1 MLTVTQGEAVD
12 IVCQVRDGNGYL
24 ANGFVDSALGAD
36 MTIPESTPKVSIYPY
51 GKKPGLPGV
60 DLIIHAWPLNYRVDA
75 GLPTKYGQYTY
86 NCAVPIDAQVG
97 EWWAYFEVNVG
108 TALAPVMFT
117 SLIPFSVSSSG
128 NDVNAYSQDEGFDI
142 LLNNNQYV
150 IEIRGIKEVG
160 AAVDSAGIE
169 DESWFT
175 SRYTPMY
182 ATYDQIISNVGS
194 IVGDVDEDT
203 VNYLIYRYS
212 KVVDAMVFNMPRQ
225 NGTQKWLDYV
235 KMEYVIIN
243 SSIDLI
249 ENISLALGA
258 PRSKQLGD
266 LKVEWADNAS
276 ALKVKIEQMRK
287 RDEDLHRILHSNGNL
302 SYGASLNAGMAIKGY
317 LGSDY
322 PAFGR
327 SIDNMPSFAPSV
339 NVKTRLPGSYRY
351 YPDYAYQNRYR
362 YRYIYMNINGNSP
375 DYGS

>member
-1 MLTVTQGEAVD
+1 MLTVIQGETVD

-24 ANGFVDSALGAD
+24 TNGLNP
-36 MTIPESTPKVSIYPY
+36 IVSIYPY
-51 GKKPGLPGV
+51 GRKPGLPGV
-60 DLIIHAWPLNYRVDA
+60 NLEDDA
-75 GLPTKYGQYTY
+75 IVYQDDPGAATKYGQYTY
-86 NCAVPIDAQVG
+86 SYLTAADAQVG

-108 TALAPVMFT
+108 TALVPVMFT
-117 SLIPFSVSSSG
+117 SLIPFSVLPSSNSA
-128 NDVNAYSQDEGFDI
+128 NAYSQDDGFDT

-160 AAVDSAGIE
+160 AAVGSVGIE

-182 ATYDQIISNVGS
+182 ATYDQVLSSVGS
-194 IVGDVDEDT
+194 IVGDVDADT

-212 KVVDAMVFNMPRQ
+212 KIVEAMVFNMPRE

-258 PRSKQLGD
+258 PKSKQLGD
-266 LKVEWADNAS
+266 LKVEWADNAA

-317 LGSDY
+317 MGADY

-327 SIDNMPSFAPSV
+327 SIDNMPRFAPSV

-362 YRYIYMNINGNSP
+362 YRYIYRNINGNWP
-375 DYGS
+375 DTGS

>member
-1 MLTVTQGEAVD
+1 MLTVMQGEAVD

-24 ANGFVDSALGAD
+24 ANGFVSTALGAD
-36 MTIPESTPKVSIYPY
+36 MTIPQSTPKVSIYPY

-60 DLIIHAWPLNYRVDA
+60 NLVTHAIVYRA
-75 GLPTKYGQYTY
+75 NTGIPTKYGQYTY
-86 NCAVPIDAQVG
+86 NYTAANDAQVG
-97 EWWAYFEVNVG
+97 EWWAYFEVNLG
-108 TALAPVMFT
+108 TAQAPVMFT
-117 SLIPFSVSSSG
+117 SLIPFSVTSNG
-128 NDVNAYSQDEGFDI
+128 NEANAYRQDDGFNT

-150 IEIRGIKEVG
+150 IEIRGIKEVD
-160 AAVDSAGIE
+160 AAVDSVGLE

-182 ATYDQIISNVGS
+182 ATYDQILSSVGS
-194 IVGDVDEDT
+194 IVGDVDTDT

-212 KVVDAMVFNMPRQ
+212 KIVDAMIFNMPRQ
-225 NGTQKWLDYV
+225 NGTEKWLDYV

-266 LKVEWADNAS
+266 LKVEWADNAGP
-276 ALKVKIEQMRK
+276 LKIKIEQMRK

-317 LGSDY
+317 MGSDY

-327 SIDNMPSFAPSV
+327 SIDNMPKFAPSV

-362 YRYIYMNINGNSP
+362 YRYTYRNINGNWP

>member
-1 MLTVTQGEAVD
+1 
-12 IVCQVRDGNGYL
+12 
-24 ANGFVDSALGAD
+24 

-60 DLIIHAWPLNYRVDA
+60 NLATHAVPGFYRVDPGA
-75 GLPTKYGQYTY
+75 PTKYGQYTY
-86 NCAVPIDAQVG
+86 NYITAVDSQVG
-97 EWWAYFEVNVG
+97 EWWAYFEINVG
-108 TALAPVMFT
+108 TDLAPVMFT
-117 SLIPFSVSSSG
+117 SLVPFTVTSSG
-128 NDVNAYSQDEGFDI
+128 SELNTYSQDEGFDT

-150 IEIRGIKEVG
+150 IEIRGIKEIG
-160 AAVDSAGIE
+160 AAVDSVGIE

-182 ATYDQIISNVGS
+182 ATYDQVLSSVGS
-194 IVGDVDEDT
+194 IVGDVDADT

-212 KVVDAMVFNMPRQ
+212 KVVDAMVFDMPVQ

-258 PRSKQLGD
+258 PRAKQLGD
-266 LKVEWADNAS
+266 LKVEWADNTS

-317 LGSDY
+317 LGADY

-327 SIDNMPSFAPSV
+327 SIDNMP
-339 NVKTRLPGSYRY
+339 RLQILSRLCLSEPLSL
-351 YPDYAYQNRYR
+351 PVHL
-362 YRYIYMNINGNSP
+362 
-375 DYGS
+375 

>member
-1 MLTVTQGEAVD
+1 MLTVVQGETVD

-24 ANGFVDSALGAD
+24 ANGFVSTDPGAD
-36 MTIPESTPKVSIYPY
+36 MSLPVSTPKVSLYPY

-60 DLIIHAWPLNYRVDA
+60 DLVAHAFVYRTDA
-75 GLPTKYGQYTY
+75 GAPTKYGQYTY
-86 NCAVPIDAQVG
+86 SFAVPSDAQVG
-97 EWWAYFEVNVG
+97 EWWAYWEINVG
-108 TALAPVMFT
+108 TDIAPIIFT
-117 SLIPFSVSSSG
+117 SLVPFTIMPSTNSA
-128 NDVNAYSQDEGFDI
+128 DAYYQDEGFDT

-150 IEIRGIKEVG
+150 IEIRGIKEIG
-160 AAVDSAGIE
+160 AAAESTGLE

-182 ATYDQIISNVGS
+182 ATYDQVLSSVGS
-194 IVGDVDEDT
+194 IVGDVDADT

-212 KVVDAMVFNMPRQ
+212 KIVDAMIFDMPRQ
-225 NGTQKWLDYV
+225 NGTEKWLNYV

-243 SSIDLI
+243 ASIDLI

-258 PRSKQLGD
+258 PRAKQLGD
-266 LKVEWADNAS
+266 LKVEWADNAD

-317 LGSDY
+317 MGADY

-327 SIDNMPSFAPSV
+327 SIDNMPRFAPSV

-362 YRYIYMNINGNSP
+362 YRYIYRNINGNWP
-375 DYGS
+375 DTGV

>member
-1 MLTVTQGEAVD
+1 MLTVTQGETID

-24 ANGFVDSALGAD
+24 SNGFVSVDPLAD
-36 MTIPESTPKVSIYPY
+36 MTLPEATPKVSIYPY
-51 GKKPGLPGV
+51 GRKPGLPGV
-60 DLIIHAWPLNYRVDA
+60 NSSHALVLRDDTGA
-75 GLPTKYGQYTY
+75 PTKYGQYTY
-86 NCAVPIDAQVG
+86 SYTSAIDAQVG
-97 EWWAYFEVNVG
+97 EWWAYWEINLG
-108 TALAPVMFT
+108 TLEAPIMFT
-117 SLIPFSVSSSG
+117 SLIPFTVIANSD
-128 NDVNAYSQDEGFDI
+128 NANAYSQDEGFDT

-160 AAVDSAGIE
+160 AAVDDPGLE

-182 ATYDQIISNVGS
+182 ATYDQVLSNVGS
-194 IVGDVDEDT
+194 IVGDVDADT

-212 KVVDAMVFNMPRQ
+212 KVVDAMIFNMPRQ
-225 NGTQKWLDYV
+225 NGTDKWLNYV

-258 PRSKQLGD
+258 PKAKQLGD
-266 LKVEWADNAS
+266 LKVEWADNAD

-317 LGSDY
+317 MGADY

-327 SIDNMPSFAPSV
+327 SIDNMPRFAPSV
-339 NVKTRLPGSYRY
+339 NIKTRLPGSYRY

-362 YRYIYMNINGNSP
+362 YRYIYRNINGNWP
-375 DYGS
+375 DTGA